1 MHSFYNI
8 QRFTRQ
14 CHAAEG
20 AAQIKGVFWFYQRR
34 RVLFHTTQRHRRCS
48 SQYSMPRPTLDG
60 RLLVM
65 FLFFFSFFF
74 LIVTKDERSTH
85 AWKHVLC
92 LTVASW
98 LNLSLISEKIAMDTR
113 SIFLTISKQF
123 CTYLKVQGKNRDL
136 KLIRKSYIVKK
147 NNEIIRVF
155 DYLVDADTFFF
166 YYSDIVNIV
175 VSSIFSIISSNF
187 NII

>member
-20 AAQIKGVFWFYQRR
+20 AAQIKGIFWFYQRR

-98 LNLSLISEKIAMDTR
+98 NEIESFSHKRKNSDGYKINLSHD
-113 SIFLTISKQF
+113 FQTIL
-123 CTYLKVQGKNRDL
+123 YLFKSSGK
-136 KLIRKSYIVKK
+136 
-147 NNEIIRVF
+147 E
-155 DYLVDADTFFF
+155 
-166 YYSDIVNIV
+166 
-175 VSSIFSIISSNF
+175 
-187 NII
+187 

>member
-1 MHSFYNI
+1 
-8 QRFTRQ
+8 
-14 CHAAEG
+14 
-20 AAQIKGVFWFYQRR
+20 
-34 RVLFHTTQRHRRCS
+34 
-48 SQYSMPRPTLDG
+48 
-60 RLLVM
+60 
-65 FLFFFSFFF
+65 
-74 LIVTKDERSTH
+74 
-85 AWKHVLC
+85 
-92 LTVASW
+92 
-98 LNLSLISEKIAMDTR
+98 MDIR

-136 KLIRKSYIVKK
+136 KLLRKSYIVKK

-175 VSSIFSIISSNF
+175 ISSIFSIISSNF